1 MRKTML
7 IFYSLFAVIV
17 IHAQSMQVRLQESG
31 GVKLNVPKFLS
42 STGSQYQ
49 LIDIVQGSG
58 AVLIK
63 VDSGFSRVESRLNL
77 PTQAYNGFLGGTNDT
92 ALAVW
97 QEELNDSIVIQLLE
111 STVGAGNEK
120 IERWSINKMKH
131 PRVDYMIN
139 DVNNRFFFLYTVY
152 NDTVG
157 SIVFNGVLLD
167 RISKKL
173 QSVVWSLEF
182 DQDQQRL
189 KAPIVDGYGN
199 IHAVIYDKLTNH
211 KLSASIQL
219 YTRSITDQSTIIET
233 FSFDKIKLYDLD
245 FSDNPI
251 AAEVQLRGFYYAGDN
266 KGKVGLVSIG
276 FPYKRTN
283 KLSQKFTPVP
293 EWQKLF
299 LVEGLGAYNK
309 RFEPLDYLKATG
321 FVHHSGSTAIGG
333 WVLDM
338 PYKNFV
344 KDREQ
349 ENLINTLPS
358 GWIALK
364 KENLGP
370 QKGTKPSLRNDQ
382 LKQQQSNNM
391 LSESGQFR
399 FGLANV
405 NTRNNA
411 VLPPTINDT
420 RSRLSSDMPYQ
431 VIVSPFIKI
440 GKIAFFV
447 INENGVYDWIQVVS
461 SDFPIKAI
469 QRTSQLFGNS
479 IIYGS
484 MVYTIVPVTVGETKR
499 LKLFQMGKSGINE
512 LVLDETIPV
521 DAVYGIPQKIK
532 EGHFISLYKDV
543 VNQKSG
549 ILHLRIK

>member
-1 MRKTML
+1 ML

-479 IIYGS
+479 IIYGN

>member
-49 LIDIVQGSG
+49 LIDIVQGTG

-479 IIYGS
+479 IIYGN

>member
-479 IIYGS
+479 IIYGN

>member
-1 MRKTML
+1 MRKAML

-58 AVLIK
+58 AVLVK

-77 PTQAYNGFLGGTNDT
+77 PTQAYNGFLGGINDT

-111 STVGAGNEK
+111 STAGAGNEK

-266 KGKVGLVSIG
+266 KGKAGLVSIG

-321 FVHHSGSTAIGG
+321 FAHHSGSTVIGG

-358 GWIALK
+358 AWVALK
-364 KENLGP
+364 KENQGP
-370 QKGTKPSLRNDQ
+370 QKGTKPSQRNDQ

-447 INENGVYDWIQVVS
+447 INENGAYDWIQVVS
-461 SDFPIKAI
+461 SDFPLKAI

-479 IIYGS
+479 IIYRN
-484 MVYTIVPVTVGETKR
+484 MVYTVVPVTVGETKR
-499 LKLFQMGKSGINE
+499 LKLLQMGKSGINE

-521 DAVYGIPQKIK
+521 DAIYGIPQKIK

-543 VNQKSG
+543 VNEKSG